1 MCIGVYRGD
10 HVPRRA
16 ADGTGRDGYIHFN
29 NGGLYANYKPS
40 AFGNELRGYD
50 PIQRPRF
57 GKDRPEFDD
66 YQHWYDQKGSN
77 SKMEQSRL
85 VNRLVDRLNPTS
97 KGCAERIE
105 KDKVLHSIVTDL
117 QRKDGTPDSPEK
129 KIVDLPMKFNESML
143 KQNSKTVDRSPSP

>member
-1 MCIGVYRGD
+1 MPKRLVFHTIADYNVYCLLRCRGE

-40 AFGNELRGYD
+40 TFGNELRGYE
-50 PIQRPRF
+50 PIHRPRF

-66 YQHWYDQKGSN
+66 YQHWYDQKASS

-97 KGCAERIE
+97 KGGLERAE
-105 KDKVLHSIVTDL
+105 KD
-117 QRKDGTPDSPEK
+117 
-129 KIVDLPMKFNESML
+129 
-143 KQNSKTVDRSPSP
+143 